1 MLSNDMNDYVRKDV
15 FDARMDR
22 LEAIME
28 KNLIQFRNEM
38 NERFNQFE
46 SNVDRRFNQMH
57 NEMNERFKQV
67 DERFNQVDK
76 RFDQLETRVAM
87 VENNMMN
94 LEKRMTDSFTFV
106 GIGFAFLTLLITLL
120 AFAPSIRKRY
130 EQSKVTKTILDEKT
144 IDEKIEKKFELLVRN
159 FQTRIPEIQGK

>member
-28 KNLIQFRNEM
+28 KNLIQFRTEM

-46 SNVDRRFNQMH
+46 SN
-57 NEMNERFKQV
+57 
-67 DERFNQVDK
+67 VDK

-87 VENNMMN
+87 VENNMVH
-94 LEKRMTDSFTFV
+94 LEQRMADSFSLV

-159 FQTRIPEIQGK
+159 FQTRIPEFQGK